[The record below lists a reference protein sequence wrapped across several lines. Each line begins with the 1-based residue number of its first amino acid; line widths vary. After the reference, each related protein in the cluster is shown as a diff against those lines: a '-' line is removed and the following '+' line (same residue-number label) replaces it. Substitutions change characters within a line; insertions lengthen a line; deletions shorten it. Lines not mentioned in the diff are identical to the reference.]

1 MPVYDALYDIAR
13 QRNHDDQATATRYRL
28 GRSRLKAFS
37 GLLKLDWEVARER
50 RSLVAS
56 VGFSWQRTAG

>member
-13 QRNHDDQATATRYRL
+13 QRGREDVAAAQRYRL
-28 GRSRLKAFS
+28 GRTRLRSFS
-37 GLLKLDWEVARER
+37 GLLKLDWQVVRER

-56 VGFSWQRTAG
+56 VGFSWQRSAG